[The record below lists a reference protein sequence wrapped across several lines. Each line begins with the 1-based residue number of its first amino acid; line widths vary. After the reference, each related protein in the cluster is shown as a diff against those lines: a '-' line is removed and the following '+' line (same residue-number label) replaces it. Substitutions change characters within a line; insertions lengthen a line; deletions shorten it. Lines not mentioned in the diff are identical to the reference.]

1 MQVNVIPSLAE
12 AYVNLRIH
20 SAHSLQEVHQLLS
33 NGSVE
38 WHAMKM
44 KMLNKMFHFFFLIQ
58 VIDQIHSTVADQR
71 VKIELVEGFDPLP
84 ISSTDEKAFGFQII
98 KKTVLDLFPSV
109 TIAPGRIKE
118 DAAFLAFLQN
128 VFLDLLFPINCKM
141 SGIYFF
147 SSYITVLP
155 HTLLVGCYRSL

>member
-20 SAHSLQEVHQLLS
+20 SAHSLQEVCPLLL
-33 NGSVE
+33 NGSPE
-38 WHAMKM
+38 SGQAMKM
-44 KMLNKMFHFFFLIQ
+44 KMLKKMFHFFFLLIQ

-84 ISSTDEKAFGFQII
+84 ISSTDENAFGFQII

-109 TIAPGRIKE
+109 TIAPGRFKE
-118 DAAFLAFLQN
+118 DAAFLFLQN
-128 VFLDLLFPINCKM
+128 IF
-141 SGIYFF
+141 
-147 SSYITVLP
+147 
-155 HTLLVGCYRSL
+155 

>member
-20 SAHSLQEVHQLLS
+20 SAHSLQEVYQLLS

-44 KMLNKMFHFFFLIQ
+44 LNKMFLFFFLIQ

-118 DAAFLAFLQN
+118 DAFFLFLQN
-128 VFLDLLFPINCKM
+128 I
-141 SGIYFF
+141 
-147 SSYITVLP
+147 
-155 HTLLVGCYRSL
+155 

>member
-1 MQVNVIPSLAE
+1 
-12 AYVNLRIH
+12 
-20 SAHSLQEVHQLLS
+20 
-33 NGSVE
+33 
-38 WHAMKM
+38 
-44 KMLNKMFHFFFLIQ
+44 MLNKMFHFFFLIQ

-118 DAAFLAFLQN
+118 DVAFLAFLQN
-128 VFLDLLFPINCKM
+128 VFLDLLFPIFCKM